1 LFRNKWDNEQPF
13 RFSLFAKLTTVTYAV
28 LLVIGTVILLLF
40 EYGHY
45 FKSMSWHESFFYA
58 FFQSATTRSGGLS
71 TMDVSE
77 FTMPTLL
84 VMSILMFIGASPS
97 SVGGGIRTTTFA
109 VNILFI
115 YHFAKGNRDIK
126 VFKREIHED
135 DILKSLAITLLA
147 VGMCFISVV
156 TLSITEQEHHIIEII
171 FEVCSAFGTTGLS
184 MGITPEL
191 SNIGKCIIMALM
203 FIGRIGL
210 TSFLY
215 IIGGKEKQPNFHY
228 PKERVIIG

>member
-1 LFRNKWDNEQPF
+1 
-13 RFSLFAKLTTVTYAV
+13 
-28 LLVIGTVILLLF
+28 
-40 EYGHY
+40 
-45 FKSMSWHESFFYA
+45 
-58 FFQSATTRSGGLS
+58 
-71 TMDVSE
+71 MDVSE